1 MACGAE
7 EGHGYERQEYR
18 GQGYEEREE
27 GGRGKGRGEV
37 RQAPAPDESLVK
49 FKLDDISNPTQSP
62 F

>member
-7 EGHGYERQEYR
+7 EGHGYERQ
-18 GQGYEEREE
+18 GYEEREE
-27 GGRGKGRGEV
+27 GGRGEGRGEV